1 MSLIEGDYPKSDMEI
16 LILDGMSTDGTREI
30 IKDIQKQH
38 SGIKLIDNTER
49 YQVYALNKGIQMAT
63 GDIIIRCDV
72 HCVYPRE
79 FISEIVKYHHNK
91 IGDNIGAVWDTHP
104 GNDGK
109 QAKSIAKVMSSRFG
123 MGISYRTIR
132 NQNSPIEVDTVPF
145 GSWSKETLKEV
156 GGFNEKFIRSQDL
169 EHNVRMKKLG
179 KKIILLPW
187 VKIKYFAR
195 ENYTKL
201 WKMFYQYG
209 YWKNKVN
216 KEHNT
221 LSSFRQLFP
230 PLLVL
235 GFIVSILLFT
245 FSTINPYFMV
255 PLLSLSFVYLSF
267 IIFASVSIC
276 YPKALSLF
284 FHCIAAFA
292 VVHFSYGVGYL
303 HGFLRFIILGKD
315 SVPESKKTHT
325 R

>member
-16 LILDGMSTDGTREI
+16 LILDGMSTDGTRKI
-30 IKDIQKQH
+30 IRDIQKQH
-38 SGIKLIDNTER
+38 SGIKLIDNTDQ

-79 FISEIVKYHHNK
+79 FISEIVKYHYNK
-91 IGDNIGAVWDTHP
+91 IGDNIGAVLDTHP

-109 QAKSIAKVMSSRFG
+109 QAKSIAKVMSSRLG
-123 MGISYRTIR
+123 MGISHRTIR

-209 YWKNKVN
+209 YWKNMVN
-216 KEHNT
+216 KEHNY

-230 PLLVL
+230 SLLVL
-235 GFIVSILLFT
+235 SFVLSILLFAL
-245 FSTINPYFMV
+245 STINPYFMV

-267 IIFASVSIC
+267 IIFASVFLC
-276 YPKALSLF
+276 YPNALSML

-292 VVHFSYGVGYL
+292 VAHFSYGVGYL
-303 HGFLRFIILGKD
+303 YGFLHFIILGKD